1 MSQSKIDLG
10 SLHYAIY
17 SRSSVRAFTNQ
28 PVPKE
33 LVTELIEAACR
44 APSGTNI
51 QPWRVYALEGEAK
64 DRLVAEVCAA
74 HDAIAKNPELAKDY
88 SEPYEYYPKKWI
100 SPFIDRRRQNGWG
113 LYGLLGIE
121 RGDKDKIHAQQQR
134 NFRFFGA
141 PVGLMFTMNTCHGQ
155 GALLDYG
162 MFMQNLMLAAKGVGL
177 STCPQAAW
185 LTFSKIVL
193 SHINAPAD
201 EMLVCAMSL
210 GYADTQA
217 VVNTLQTPRESVDSV
232 LSWV

>member
-1 MSQSKIDLG
+1 MSQPKFEPA
-10 SLHYAIY
+10 SLDHAIY
-17 SRSSVRAFTNQ
+17 TRKSVRAFTNQ
-28 PVPKE
+28 PVPRE
-33 LVTELIEAACR
+33 LVGELIKAACR

-51 QPWRVYALEGEAK
+51 QPWRVYALEGEVK
-64 DRLVAEVCAA
+64 DKLIAEVCEA
-74 HDAIAKNPELAKDY
+74 HDAIAKNPELAKDFT
-88 SEPYEYYPKKWI
+88 EPYEYYPKKWI

-134 NFRFFGA
+134 NFRFFDA
-141 PVGLMFTMNTCHGQ
+141 PVGLMFTMNTCHGK

-162 MFMQNLMLAAKGVGL
+162 MFMQNLMLAARGVGL

-193 SHINAPAD
+193 SHINAGPD
-201 EMLVCAMSL
+201 EMLVCSMSL
-210 GYADTQA
+210 GYEDTKA
-217 VVNTLQTPRESVDSV
+217 VVNTLETPRESVDTV